1 MPSPDSSGVPPDPS
15 HPPHSEAGNAP
26 LGPRNGRFGR
36 VGVTPW
42 SFLDTLRGLTLT
54 LVPWFA
60 FLAYSQLSA
69 KGGSAAPKPLSRGTD
84 VAQGIAVLI
93 ITALVE
99 GVFLIA
105 PLYFALGRRS
115 PATSRAEG
123 LRALG
128 FRAVPFGSAVSMVAG
143 GIVAV
148 LAVTYLYGVIVDHF
162 KLGLQTNVDTLLN
175 ELHAEPVTVLC
186 TLFGAVFIA
195 PFCEEIFF
203 RGFAFAGLLRGMN
216 APLAALLSAVLFT
229 AAHGDLGSSVPLF
242 ILGLILAYLRWRS
255 GSIWPTIALHAS
267 NNLIATIFVL
277 AALIGH

>member
-1 MPSPDSSGVPPDPS
+1 M
-15 HPPHSEAGNAP
+15 
-26 LGPRNGRFGR
+26 
-36 VGVTPW
+36 
-42 SFLDTLRGLTLT
+42 
-54 LVPWFA
+54 
-60 FLAYSQLSA
+60 
-69 KGGSAAPKPLSRGTD
+69 
-84 VAQGIAVLI
+84 
-93 ITALVE
+93 
-99 GVFLIA
+99 
-105 PLYFALGRRS
+105 
-115 PATSRAEG
+115 
-123 LRALG
+123 
-128 FRAVPFGSAVSMVAG
+128 
-143 GIVAV
+143 
-148 LAVTYLYGVIVDHF
+148 
-162 KLGLQTNVDTLLN
+162 QTNVDTLLS

-242 ILGLILAYLRWRS
+242 ILGLMLAYLRWRS